1 MGLIESYFTNK
12 IDRVYQASTDKWG
25 EPTEATEEDVH
36 CRIDWGSRRITTPAG
51 DQVVSS
57 AKVMFKASQTIN
69 YEDKI
74 VIDDIRHI
82 ILSIREP
89 KDFMIQFKEVY
100 IA

>member
-1 MGLIESYFTNK
+1 MGLIESYFTNGV
-12 IDRVYQASTDKWG
+12 DRIYQSSKDKWG

-36 CRIDWGSRRITTPAG
+36 CRIVWGSRRVTTPAG
-51 DQVVSS
+51 DQVISS
-57 AKVMFKASQTIN
+57 AKVLFDPSQTID

-74 VIDDIRHI
+74 VIDNVRHT

-89 KDFMIQFKEVY
+89 KDFMVQFKEVY